1 MSKAF
6 LILPVEESFLT
17 QLRLFVS
24 GAATQAGLGFEEVE
38 DLKFTVA
45 ELMGCL
51 LNTEVRRG
59 TIKISYEM
67 EDEVFYLLME
77 IPRRYSCF
85 LDQDITNILLNC
97 LTDNVERTNT
107 RRGVMVRIVKHA
119 ASSR

>member
-59 TIKISYEM
+59 TIRISYEM

-107 RRGVMVRIVKHA
+107 RKGVMVRIVKYA